1 MGGKAGSCPGRWTRL
16 VWSPI
21 IDNDSWWVQPNYFF
35 LNPMLSWPYQNCSGR
50 MQHFFSKLG
59 GPRHRVVSC
68 SCHAS
73 SDVGRDKP
81 RWFGLRYVGEGPAQG
96 PTCSNT
102 MLNFSDFRSWQFY
115 WLQRFNFMCLHV
127 PHIFC
132 AMKVAGMDPIGVIVL
147 MEPATMGRP
156 WRSFLT
162 ACTIQ
167 EISISSNNSV
177 FASYPCQYL

>member
-1 MGGKAGSCPGRWTRL
+1 MFKYH
-16 VWSPI
+16 VE
-21 IDNDSWWVQPNYFF
+21 F
-35 LNPMLSWPYQNCSGR
+35 
-50 MQHFFSKLG
+50 
-59 GPRHRVVSC
+59 
-68 SCHAS
+68 
-73 SDVGRDKP
+73 
-81 RWFGLRYVGEGPAQG
+81 
-96 PTCSNT
+96 
-102 MLNFSDFRSWQFY
+102 
-115 WLQRFNFMCLHV
+115 QRFQVMAILLTPAFQLHV
-127 PHIFC
+127 PPIFC